1 MRTAKT
7 VLTVIQER
15 GKQKKPIE
23 RVYKLL
29 FNRELYLNAYAK
41 LYPNNGAMTKGVTD
55 ETVDGMSIQKIDRMI
70 EILREEKY
78 QWKPARREYIKKKN
92 GKKRPLGIP
101 VWGDKVLQEVMRQIL
116 EAYYEPQFSEHSHG
130 FRPNR
135 GCHTALQ
142 EIQVWKGTRWFIE
155 GDISQYFDTID
166 HKILLEILARNIHDG
181 RFIRLVSNM
190 LEAGYLEE
198 WKFNQTISG
207 VPQGGVI
214 SPILANIYLNEFD
227 NWIEEVLI
235 PKYTKGKRQKSN
247 PEYNK
252 LTAEI
257 QKLRKERDAKTAHQ
271 LVVERRKIPSVNTQD
286 ENYRRLRYV
295 RYADDFLLGFTGSK
309 ADAEEI
315 KAEIGRFLKEKL
327 NLIMSEEKTLITN
340 AGSQAAKFLGYEIKA
355 QRVNDYIDPK
365 GRRGANGA
373 IALLVPAKV
382 IEEKCKKY
390 MKRGKATHRN
400 NLLQDDDFSIVQT
413 YQQEYRGLVQY
424 YILAQ
429 NLSWFSKLYW
439 YMETSLLKTLACKH
453 RSSINKQKAKYR
465 TTTTSTSGK
474 TVPCLQVVVERPNKK
489 PLVATWGGI
498 SLVHKRKA
506 VIEDIPYKV
515 YGGRTELVKR
525 LLAEKCELCGSTEN
539 IEVHHIRKLA
549 DLKKKGQAEVPKWV
563 QIMSAR
569 KRKTL
574 VVCRECHVAIHN
586 GNITKRSWNGITG
599 EPDDAK
605 VSRPVLRGDNGKGA
619 IATSPV
625 SYPTLMMDEN
635 VRWISV
641 LSMICFQIMK
651 TARLTVVWK
660 IPFLFGK
667 KQRGSFP
674 HSLFS
679 VIYQHQKVTVLLM
692 YMMIF
697 GKNW

>member
-41 LYPNNGAMTKGVTD
+41 LYPNNGAMTKGVTN

-101 VWGDKVLQEVMRQIL
+101 VWGDKVLQEVMRQSL

-198 WKFNQTISG
+198 WKFKQTISG

-257 QKLRKERDAKTAHQ
+257 QKLRKEGDAKTAHQ

-295 RYADDFLLGFTGSK
+295 RYADDFLIGIIGSK
-309 ADAEEI
+309 QDAIII
-315 KAEIGRFLKEKL
+315 KEDIKNFLYEKL
-327 NLIMSEEKTLITN
+327 ALTLSDEKTLITHAEN
-340 AGSQAAKFLGYEIKA
+340 AAKFLGYEIFVRKSNDTKRSKYGVLR
-355 QRVNDYIDPK
+355 RVFHKRIQL
-365 GRRGANGA
+365 
-373 IALLVPAKV
+373 ALGKDT
-382 IEEKCKKY
+382 CKK
-390 MKRGKATHRN
+390 K
-400 NLLQDDDFSIVQT
+400 LL
-413 YQQEYRGLVQY
+413 EYRVLE
-424 YILAQ
+424 I
-429 NLSWFSKLYW
+429 K
-439 YMETSLLKTLACKH
+439 
-453 RSSINKQKAKYR
+453 
-465 TTTTSTSGK
+465 
-474 TVPCLQVVVERPNKK
+474 
-489 PLVATWGGI
+489 
-498 SLVHKRKA
+498 
-506 VIEDIPYKV
+506 
-515 YGGRTELVKR
+515 
-525 LLAEKCELCGSTEN
+525 
-539 IEVHHIRKLA
+539 
-549 DLKKKGQAEVPKWV
+549 
-563 QIMSAR
+563 
-569 KRKTL
+569 
-574 VVCRECHVAIHN
+574 IHN
-586 GNITKRSWNGITG
+586 GKEYWK
-599 EPDDAK
+599 AK
-605 VSRPVLRGDNGKGA
+605 SRPKLSNNNDFEILDRYNKEIKG
-619 IATSPV
+619 IFFT
-625 SYPTLMMDEN
+625 
-635 VRWISV
+635 
-641 LSMICFQIMK
+641 
-651 TARLTVVWK
+651 
-660 IPFLFGK
+660 
-667 KQRGSFP
+667 
-674 HSLFS
+674 HSIRIIDTDVFS
-679 VIYQHQKVTVLLM
+679 RCHLQGIV
-692 YMMIF
+692 
-697 GKNW
+697 

>member
-41 LYPNNGAMTKGVTD
+41 LYPNNGAMTKGVTN

-198 WKFNQTISG
+198 WKFKQTISG

-257 QKLRKERDAKTAHQ
+257 QKLRKEGDAKTAHQ

-453 RSSINKQKAKYR
+453 NFSIVQTYQQEYRGLVQYYILAQNLSWFSKLYWYMETSLLKTLACKHRSSINKQKAKYR
-465 TTTTSTSGK
+465 TTITSTSGK

-525 LLAEKCELCGSTEN
+525 LLAEKCELCGSTKN

-586 GNITKRSWNGITG
+586 GNITKS
-599 EPDDAK
+599 
-605 VSRPVLRGDNGKGA
+605 S
-619 IATSPV
+619 
-625 SYPTLMMDEN
+625 
-635 VRWISV
+635 
-641 LSMICFQIMK
+641 
-651 TARLTVVWK
+651 
-660 IPFLFGK
+660 
-667 KQRGSFP
+667 
-674 HSLFS
+674 
-679 VIYQHQKVTVLLM
+679 
-692 YMMIF
+692 
-697 GKNW
+697 

>member
-78 QWKPARREYIKKKN
+78 QWKPTRREYIKKKN

-101 VWGDKVLQEVMRQIL
+101 IWGDKVLQEVMRQIL

-257 QKLRKERDAKTAHQ
+257 QKLRKEGDAKTAHQ

-315 KAEIGRFLKEKL
+315 KVEIGRFLKEKL

-465 TTTTSTSGK
+465 TTITSTSGK

-525 LLAEKCELCGSTEN
+525 LLAEKCELCGSTKN

-549 DLKKKGQAEVPKWV
+549 DLKKKGQTEVPKWV

-574 VVCRECHVAIHN
+574 MADEDIGREGSNTDSRDAVEEKELPETADRIHKPSILERLKQEKAQQN
-586 GNITKRSWNGITG
+586 TA
-599 EPDDAK
+599 EPTVTQKAAK
-605 VSRPVLRGDNGKGA
+605 
-619 IATSPV
+619 
-625 SYPTLMMDEN
+625 
-635 VRWISV
+635 
-641 LSMICFQIMK
+641 
-651 TARLTVVWK
+651 
-660 IPFLFGK
+660 K
-667 KQRGSFP
+667 KHEQE
-674 HSLFS
+674 L
-679 VIYQHQKVTVLLM
+679 
-692 YMMIF
+692 
-697 GKNW
+697 

>member
-78 QWKPARREYIKKKN
+78 QWKPTRREYIKKKN

-101 VWGDKVLQEVMRQIL
+101 IWGDKVLQEVMRQIL

-257 QKLRKERDAKTAHQ
+257 QKLRKEGDAKTAHQ

-315 KAEIGRFLKEKL
+315 KVEIGRFLKEKL

-465 TTTTSTSGK
+465 TTITSTSGK

-525 LLAEKCELCGSTEN
+525 LLAEKCELCGSTKN

-549 DLKKKGQAEVPKWV
+549 DLKKKGQTEVPKWV

-574 VVCRECHVAIHN
+574 MADEDIGREGSNTDSRDAVEEKELPETADRIHKPSILERLKQEKAQQN
-586 GNITKRSWNGITG
+586 TA
-599 EPDDAK
+599 EPT
-605 VSRPVLRGDNGKGA
+605 V
-619 IATSPV
+619 T
-625 SYPTLMMDEN
+625 
-635 VRWISV
+635 
-641 LSMICFQIMK
+641 QK
-651 TARLTVVWK
+651 TA
-660 IPFLFGK
+660 K
-667 KQRGSFP
+667 KKHEQE
-674 HSLFS
+674 L
-679 VIYQHQKVTVLLM
+679 
-692 YMMIF
+692 
-697 GKNW
+697 